1 MNAYVPFICLAA
13 GAAINWR
20 GLPSRILKLFDAATD
35 LALIVLML
43 VIGLNIGTSEKVMSN
58 LGVIGFNCLVISL
71 SAIAVSV
78 LLVLLAEKTIM
89 PLEEIRLKLAEEK
102 GDDQSE
108 PPSTGFSPLIVIMP
122 LCIAGGIIL
131 GYLVFSDIPPSLLD
145 TVLTVSLVF
154 LYTGV
159 GVSIGSNKEVF
170 SYIRKLGLRIIFM
183 PAAIFTGCIA
193 GGFLSGLILGEPAE
207 WSVLSAGGMGYYSL
221 TGAFLTENFG
231 IEAGTYGFIVNVSR
245 DVFTVILL
253 PLLSKISKGSP
264 IASGAAG
271 CMDTMLVPVTKTVGP
286 ELGMVA
292 LISGSIL
299 TFVVPVWLSAGMAV
313 IEQICQ

>member
-102 GDDQSE
+102 GDDQFEISDGRSVDE
-108 PPSTGFSPLIVIMP
+108 VYQ
-122 LCIAGGIIL
+122 A
-131 GYLVFSDIPPSLLD
+131 LVQNHLQ
-145 TVLTVSLVF
+145 
-154 LYTGV
+154 
-159 GVSIGSNKEVF
+159 
-170 SYIRKLGLRIIFM
+170 
-183 PAAIFTGCIA
+183 
-193 GGFLSGLILGEPAE
+193 
-207 WSVLSAGGMGYYSL
+207 
-221 TGAFLTENFG
+221 
-231 IEAGTYGFIVNVSR
+231 
-245 DVFTVILL
+245 
-253 PLLSKISKGSP
+253 
-264 IASGAAG
+264 
-271 CMDTMLVPVTKTVGP
+271 PVMNDYVY
-286 ELGMVA
+286 V
-292 LISGSIL
+292 
-299 TFVVPVWLSAGMAV
+299 
-313 IEQICQ
+313 

>member
-131 GYLVFSDIPPSLLD
+131 GYLVFSRRACWIQYSPYLS
-145 TVLTVSLVF
+145 S
-154 LYTGV
+154 
-159 GVSIGSNKEVF
+159 SC
-170 SYIRKLGLRIIFM
+170 IR
-183 PAAIFTGCIA
+183 A
-193 GGFLSGLILGEPAE
+193 
-207 WSVLSAGGMGYYSL
+207 
-221 TGAFLTENFG
+221 
-231 IEAGTYGFIVNVSR
+231 
-245 DVFTVILL
+245 
-253 PLLSKISKGSP
+253 
-264 IASGAAG
+264 
-271 CMDTMLVPVTKTVGP
+271 
-286 ELGMVA
+286 
-292 LISGSIL
+292 
-299 TFVVPVWLSAGMAV
+299 
-313 IEQICQ
+313 

>member
-13 GAAINWR
+13 GAVINWR
-20 GLPSRILKLFDAATD
+20 GLPPRILRLFDVATD

-122 LCIAGGIIL
+122 LCIAAGIIL

-193 GGFLSGLILGEPAE
+193 RGFSQRSDSECTGRVVGSVCRRNGLLQPDGSVSHRELRNRGGDLRFHSQRIARRLYRHPTASPVKDKQRQPHRFGSCRLY
-207 WSVLSAGGMGYYSL
+207 GYYV
-221 TGAFLTENFG
+221 G
-231 IEAGTYGFIVNVSR
+231 SR
-245 DVFTVILL
+245 H
-253 PLLSKISKGSP
+253 
-264 IASGAAG
+264 
-271 CMDTMLVPVTKTVGP
+271 
-286 ELGMVA
+286 
-292 LISGSIL
+292 
-299 TFVVPVWLSAGMAV
+299 
-313 IEQICQ
+313 

>member
-20 GLPSRILKLFDAATD
+20 GLPPRILRLFDAATD

-122 LCIAGGIIL
+122 LCIAAGIIL

-193 GGFLSGLILGEPAE
+193 GGFLSGLILGVPAE
-207 WSVLSAGGMGYYSL
+207 WSVCRRNGLLQPDGSVSHRKLRNRGGDLRFHSQRIARRLYRHPTASPVKDKQRQPHRFGSCRLYGYYV
-221 TGAFLTENFG
+221 G
-231 IEAGTYGFIVNVSR
+231 SR
-245 DVFTVILL
+245 H
-253 PLLSKISKGSP
+253 
-264 IASGAAG
+264 
-271 CMDTMLVPVTKTVGP
+271 
-286 ELGMVA
+286 
-292 LISGSIL
+292 
-299 TFVVPVWLSAGMAV
+299 
-313 IEQICQ
+313 